1 MRWAADAPERAP
13 LLEAVRVA
21 LELAQRAPSSFN
33 LQPYRAVVVADELAR
48 TLTRPLLL
56 LTSVQL

>member
-1 MRWAADAPERAP
+1 VRWAADAPERAP
-13 LLEAVRVA
+13 LLEAVRAA

-48 TLTRPLLL
+48 TLTRPCRCC
-56 LTSVQL
+56 